1 MKEQQLIIES
11 LLFVASEPLLQSDID
26 RVFDSNDTP
35 SLDNIVK
42 DINLKYAD
50 HAFEIK
56 GVGKGYML
64 VSKREFEPFISKYV
78 PSKKLMLSNA
88 SLEVLAIIAYKQP
101 ISRIDIE
108 SIRGVDCK
116 GVLKNLLNKK
126 LIKIG
131 GRDDSLGRAL
141 LYHTT
146 DDYLKH
152 FGLTSLSEMP
162 TSNEISDIIDSEDS
176 GIINEAI

>member
-26 RVFDSNDTP
+26 RVFGSNDTP
-35 SLDNIVK
+35 SLDEIVN

-116 GVLKNLLNKK
+116 GVLKNLLTK
-126 LIKIG
+126 
-131 GRDDSLGRAL
+131 
-141 LYHTT
+141 
-146 DDYLKH
+146 YL
-152 FGLTSLSEMP
+152 
-162 TSNEISDIIDSEDS
+162 N
-176 GIINEAI
+176 